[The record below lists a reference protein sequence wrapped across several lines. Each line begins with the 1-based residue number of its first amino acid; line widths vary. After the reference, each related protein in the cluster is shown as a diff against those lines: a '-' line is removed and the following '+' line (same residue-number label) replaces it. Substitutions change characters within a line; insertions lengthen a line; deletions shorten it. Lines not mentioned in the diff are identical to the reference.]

1 MQYTYDNQVL
11 VTYVRI
17 QSTIEMMET
26 TVKLRGLDA
35 DAIYVLIETGQIFSG
50 AELMYAGLTIDMP
63 QGDYLSKQYYFIKK

>member
-1 MQYTYDNQVL
+1 
-11 VTYVRI
+11 
-17 QSTIEMMET
+17 MMET

-35 DAIYVLIETGQIFSG
+35 DAIYVLIETGQAFSG